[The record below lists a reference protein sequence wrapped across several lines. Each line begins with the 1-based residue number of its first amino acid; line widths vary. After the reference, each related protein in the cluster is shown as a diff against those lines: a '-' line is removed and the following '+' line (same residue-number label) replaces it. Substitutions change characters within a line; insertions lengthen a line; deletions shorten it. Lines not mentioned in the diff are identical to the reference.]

1 MKAKIKELYEAPWTQ
16 VLKVANEGV
25 ICTSGNTEDFSEGS
39 SYGEGD
45 FS

>member
-1 MKAKIKELYEAPWTQ
+1 MKKVEKQQYDAPWTQ
-16 VLKVANEGV
+16 ILTVANEGV
-25 ICTSGNTEDFSEGS
+25 ICTSGETEDFGEGS